1 MITFLLFLSFGLAA
15 LVLGAYC
22 EAPIKN
28 TVEAAIDWAKARI
41 KKP

>member
-1 MITFLLFLSFGLAA
+1 MITFLLFLVFGLAA

-28 TVEAAIDWAKARI
+28 TIEAAVNWAKARFT
-41 KKP
+41 KK

>member
-1 MITFLLFLSFGLAA
+1 MITFLLFLVFGLAA

-28 TVEAAIDWAKARI
+28 AIEAAIDWAKARI
-41 KKP
+41 KR

>member
-1 MITFLLFLSFGLAA
+1 MITFLLFAFCCIVS

-28 TVEAAIDWAKARI
+28 AIEDAIDWAKARFSR
-41 KKP
+41 

>member
-1 MITFLLFLSFGLAA
+1 MITFLLFTVFGIAA

-28 TVEAAIDWAKARI
+28 AIEAVMDRFSRK
-41 KKP
+41 

>member
-1 MITFLLFLSFGLAA
+1 MISFLLFLVFGLAA

-28 TVEAAIDWAKARI
+28 TVEAAIDWIKARFA
-41 KKP
+41 KK

>member
-1 MITFLLFLSFGLAA
+1 MITFILFAFGCIVS

-28 TVEAAIDWAKARI
+28 TIEYCIDWAKARFRR
-41 KKP
+41 